1 VQQQSS
7 SVVTAP
13 DATHPAALRASSIG
27 RSSGSLALRQD
38 GRALRASCDYLL
50 TTATT
55 VLLWR
60 LLFHQPWWLVGVV
73 ALSCSLVVAST
84 ILHNLRSPE
93 AAVNRAVRRMPWFEV
108 TLLIASL
115 AASVVALLVGESG
128 FVVVALVFAFLA
140 LTIHRVRSLLR
151 RRLTR

>member
-1 VQQQSS
+1 MRWLYDWDEARRYPRRT
-7 SVVTAP
+7 VV
-13 DATHPAALRASSIG
+13 ATT
-27 RSSGSLALRQD
+27 
-38 GRALRASCDYLL
+38 CL

-93 AAVNRAVRRMPWFEV
+93 AAVNRAVRRMPWFEA
-108 TLLIASL
+108 TLLVASL

-140 LTIHRVRSLLR
+140 LTIHRVRGLLR

>member
-1 VQQQSS
+1 MRWLYDWDEARRYPRRT
-7 SVVTAP
+7 VV
-13 DATHPAALRASSIG
+13 ATT
-27 RSSGSLALRQD
+27 
-38 GRALRASCDYLL
+38 CL

-73 ALSCSLVVAST
+73 ALGCSLVVAST
-84 ILHNLRSPE
+84 ILHNLRRPE
-93 AAVNRAVRRMPWFEV
+93 AAVNRAVRRMPWFE
-108 TLLIASL
+108 TSLLIASL

-151 RRLTR
+151 RRLAR